1 MRWAR
6 QAGRAMP
13 DHAARRV
20 LFSVKDAAD
29 VILGIQRVR
38 ESGLLAGAPEM
49 EQSLVATIMSE
60 LATNIVKYA
69 QRGVVW
75 VQRVEHGA
83 AVDIEVWAEDQGPGI
98 PDIDR
103 ARSDHFSTGNTLGL
117 GLPGVQRMADE
128 FTIQSVVGH
137 GTQVH
142 ARRRIIGRQ
151 GATRRADPGPAAS
164 DGAPAPLQSPQ
175 WEIGMHVRPMPGQT
189 VSGDLAIAVR
199 AGDSLLLVMADGTG
213 HGQSAAEAVQRVA
226 EFVRNHA
233 DIDLGRFLAGLHA
246 RLSGSVGAAVG
257 ALLVDPTRRAFRYVG
272 VGNTGVARRIGA
284 PWRGVSKDGVL
295 GERLPG
301 MLVQDGTLARGD
313 LFLMFTDGLSELA
326 GGQFAVRNAFKPAAQ
341 LARDLVS
348 DLGKPHD
355 DAGCIVLKWND

>member
-1 MRWAR
+1 
-6 QAGRAMP
+6 MP
-13 DHAARRV
+13 DHVARRV

-75 VQRVEHGA
+75 VQRVEHGPS
-83 AVDIEVWAEDQGPGI
+83 VDIEVWAEDQGPGI

-164 DGAPAPLQSPQ
+164 DGAPAPLHSPQ
-175 WEIGMHVRPMPGQT
+175 WEIGMHVRPMPGPRSSARISMST
-189 VSGDLAIAVR
+189 PPSRSRRLIRTAPRPEYFTMLEPSSETMVAIIGRSMSEPSRSSASRCVR
-199 AGDSLLLVMADGTG
+199 ATAMRRSVW
-213 HGQSAAEAVQRVA
+213 SAR
-226 EFVRNHA
+226 
-233 DIDLGRFLAGLHA
+233 
-246 RLSGSVGAAVG
+246 
-257 ALLVDPTRRAFRYVG
+257 
-272 VGNTGVARRIGA
+272 
-284 PWRGVSKDGVL
+284 
-295 GERLPG
+295 
-301 MLVQDGTLARGD
+301 
-313 LFLMFTDGLSELA
+313 
-326 GGQFAVRNAFKPAAQ
+326 
-341 LARDLVS
+341 
-348 DLGKPHD
+348 
-355 DAGCIVLKWND
+355 